1 MLQLKK
7 GKSKSWRPDCFIFVG
22 YFDLICP
29 HFWRGSCRNFH
40 LVEDNHLYLE
50 SWKLVAWPWVEFC
63 FVLFFE
69 GVPHKRF
76 FLLCCELP
84 QREEESKCRRKVSSE
99 WKLLPGCRLWC
110 VMDGSLNAL
119 FSFREPPF
127 ACLPEEP
134 DTARDGRS
142 RKTSLL
148 FLGLLSFKAFPRRLS
163 GPLCRRLWSET
174 LVWGDTQ
181 EMLRPMRQRNKQTAA
196 RR

>member
-1 MLQLKK
+1 MSTILKGRLQEL
-7 GKSKSWRPDCFIFVG
+7 SP
-22 YFDLICP
+22 
-29 HFWRGSCRNFH
+29 CRRQSS
-40 LVEDNHLYLE
+40 L
-50 SWKLVAWPWVEFC
+50 SWKLKVGCMTTGWVLFC
-63 FVLFFE
+63 FVFLRGW

-76 FLLCCELP
+76 FLLCCQLP
-84 QREEESKCRRKVSSE
+84 QREEGSKRRRKVSSE

-127 ACLPEEP
+127 ARLPEEP
-134 DTARDGRS
+134 DSATDSRS

-181 EMLRPMRQRNKQTAA
+181 EILRPMRPTQQQTAA